1 MGYSGADLA
10 TIVECFNSQP
20 EIFVAE
26 TSGISRRK
34 EKGFKLFAIDI
45 TVEFPSFFSL

>member
-1 MGYSGADLA
+1 MGCSRADVTA
-10 TIVECFNSQP
+10 IVECFNSKA

-26 TSGISRRK
+26 TAGISRRK

-45 TVEFPSFFSL
+45 NVEFASFFSR